1 VRVPRSAGAGLVLL
15 FLAVHLALLPRA
27 LEDLDS
33 INFALGVRHF
43 DVARH
48 QPHPPGYPVYIAL
61 SKISTAVVRAVGIEA
76 ASPRGLA
83 IWSAF
88 GGAAAIPGLLL
99 FFRRLEGRGRLAW
112 WAALAV
118 AASPLF
124 WFTALR
130 PLSDMLGF
138 AAAIWALAL
147 MAGPSRGRELI
158 GGAFLAGLAIGI
170 RSQTA
175 VLTFPFLALSL
186 FQRRD
191 LRVAVSALGAA
202 AIGVLIWG
210 VPLVAA
216 AGGLSAYL
224 QVLGTQAGEDFS
236 GVVMLW
242 TNRKPSVAVA
252 ALLNT
257 FVWPWDWWLGIAM
270 CALAAV
276 GGFRILWRSPKAA
289 ATFAAAFGPYAIFHL
304 LFQETVTTRYALP
317 LLPVVVYA
325 ALSAVEGLPAG
336 AMPAT
341 ALGVAAISLVQAIPT
356 SSVYASEGAPV
367 FRAFD
372 DMAATA
378 HSGDHVDAIAIHAG
392 ARRAAEW
399 AAPILPVRVAKA
411 PHGREWLTMVELW
424 RAEPSARVWFLA
436 DPLRTDLALFDARAR
451 ELTRPYRWG
460 FVEPPFVGG
469 ARPNDVDWYHMQPP
483 NWMLDRG
490 WSVTA
495 EVAGV
500 TARDRLGPQV
510 APVIAWLKRRADE
523 TLVVLG
529 GRNIGGSAPRP
540 ATLRFALNGRAVG
553 DFPIAP
559 GFFVQRIALPAGALA
574 AAAAYV
580 PLEVSS
586 DPAGPTI
593 SLEQFDA
600 QPPGIPMLAF
610 DTGWHEPEYN
620 PTLGRSWRWTS
631 ERAELWVRPVGRA
644 VTLRLNGES
653 PLRYFDAAPHVRVF
667 VGDREV
673 AAFDP
678 ASDFEQTMTLPAD
691 LLDRSGGRVRLESSK
706 FFVPGGAGGGGDQR
720 HLSLR
725 IYRVEVY

>member
-1 VRVPRSAGAGLVLL
+1 VRLPRSAGAGLVLL
-15 FLAVHLALLPRA
+15 FLAAHLALLPRT

-43 DVARH
+43 DVSRH
-48 QPHPPGYPVYIAL
+48 QPHPPGYPVYIAASKL
-61 SKISTAVVRAVGIEA
+61 STGVIRAIGVGA
-76 ASPRGLA
+76 ASSRGLA
-83 IWSAF
+83 VWSAL

-99 FFRRLEGRGRLAW
+99 FFRRLERRDRLAW

-138 AAAIWALAL
+138 SAAIWALAL
-147 MAGPSRGRELI
+147 MANRSGSRELV
-158 GGAFLAGLAIGI
+158 GGALLAGLAMGI

-175 VLTFPFLALSL
+175 VLTLPFLALSL
-186 FQRRD
+186 FERRD

-202 AIGVLIWG
+202 SIGVLIWG

-216 AGGLSAYL
+216 SGGLSSYL
-224 QVLGTQAGEDFS
+224 QALGTQAGEDFS

-242 TNRKPSVAVA
+242 TNRRASVAAA
-252 ALLNT
+252 ALVNT
-257 FVWPWDWWLGIAM
+257 FIWPWDWWLGIAV

-276 GGFRILWRSPKAA
+276 GGLRILWRAPRVA
-289 ATFAAAFGPYAIFHL
+289 FILLVAFGPYAAFHL

-325 ALSAVEGLPAG
+325 ALAAVEGLPAG
-336 AMPAT
+336 AMPA
-341 ALGVAAISLVQAIPT
+341 AAMGVAAISLVQAIPA
-356 SSVYASEGAPV
+356 SALYASEGAPV

-372 DMAATA
+372 DLAATA
-378 HSGDHVDAIAIHAG
+378 HSGDRVDAIAMHAV

-411 PHGREWLTMVELW
+411 PHGREWLAMVELW
-424 RAEPSARVWFLA
+424 RAEPSARVWFVA
-436 DPLRTDLALFDARAR
+436 DPSRTDLALFDGRAR

-460 FVEPPFVGG
+460 FVEPPYVGG
-469 ARPNDVDWYHMQPP
+469 ARPSGVDWYHMQPP

-510 APVIAWLKRRADE
+510 SPVLAWLKRSAAE
-523 TLVVLG
+523 SLVVLG
-529 GRNIGGSAPRP
+529 GRNIGGGAPRP
-540 ATLRFALNGRAVG
+540 VTLRVALNGSRVA
-553 DFPIAP
+553 DFQVAP
-559 GFFVQRIALPAGALA
+559 GFFVQRIQLPAGALNA
-574 AAAAYV
+574 PAAYV
-580 PLEVSS
+580 PLEISS
-586 DPAGPTI
+586 DQGGPVV

-600 QPPGIPMLAF
+600 QPPGVPMFAF
-610 DTGWHEPEYN
+610 EAGWQEPEYN
-620 PTLGRSWRWTS
+620 STLGRSWRWMS
-631 ERAELWVRPVGRA
+631 ERADLWVRPVGRA
-644 VTLRLNGES
+644 VTLRLVGES
-653 PLRYFDAAPHVRVF
+653 PLRYFDAAPHVRVLA
-667 VGDREV
+667 GDREI

-678 ASDFEQTMTLPAD
+678 AADFDRNITVPAD
-691 LLDRSGGRVRLESSK
+691 LLDRSGGRVSLESSR
-706 FFVPGGAGGGGDQR
+706 FFVPGGARGGGDQR
-720 HLSLR
+720 HLALR
-725 IYRVEVY
+725 VYSVRVD